1 MSRRRHTVA
10 GSAAAGSAENATA
23 AADKLARFQAVTD
36 AALSRL
42 GVEDLLTELL
52 NRTCELLSVD
62 TATVFL
68 LNTTDTELIAAASS
82 GAEDEVRLG
91 VRIPVGSGLAGRVA
105 VTGTPLTVDHIDP
118 STVASPVVLESGIAT
133 MAGVPLIRSGSV
145 VGVLQIGS
153 RSSRTFTDDDVELLQ
168 LVADRAS
175 SVVRDRSAALDR
187 AAALAL
193 QRSLLPDH
201 PEHVPGL
208 DVAVRY
214 APGTEAGVGGDWY
227 DLFVMPTGHIG
238 ITIGDV
244 AGSGLRA
251 AVVMGRIR
259 SALRAYALETLD
271 PADVL
276 TRLDLKIRRFEP
288 EAMATVLYAVIDPD
302 HACMQISNA
311 GHLPPIVTEP
321 GRPNRILEVPPD
333 VPVGAFIDEV
343 RRSSR
348 HGLAEGAG
356 ILFYTDGLVETR
368 TEPVTRGIEILADA
382 LSGDTAEAMCFSA
395 MTTVFGQRPVIDDVA
410 LLAVRRAPDHIH
422 RRPVR

>member
-1 MSRRRHTVA
+1 
-10 GSAAAGSAENATA
+10 
-23 AADKLARFQAVTD
+23 
-36 AALSRL
+36 
-42 GVEDLLTELL
+42 
-52 NRTCELLSVD
+52 
-62 TATVFL
+62 
-68 LNTTDTELIAAASS
+68 
-82 GAEDEVRLG
+82 
-91 VRIPVGSGLAGRVA
+91 
-105 VTGTPLTVDHIDP
+105 
-118 STVASPVVLESGIAT
+118 
-133 MAGVPLIRSGSV
+133 
-145 VGVLQIGS
+145 
-153 RSSRTFTDDDVELLQ
+153 LQ
-168 LVADRAS
+168 LVADRTS

-201 PEHVPGL
+201 PEHIAGL

-276 TRLDLKIRRFEP
+276 TRLDRKIRMFEP
-288 EAMATVLYAVIDPD
+288 EAMATVLYAVIEPD
-302 HACMQISNA
+302 HACMTISNA

-321 GRPNRILEVPPD
+321 GQPNRIIEVPPD
-333 VPVGAFIDEV
+333 VPVGAFTDDV

-348 HGLAEGAG
+348 HGLAQGAG
-356 ILFYTDGLVETR
+356 IFFYTDGLVETR
-368 TEPVTRGIEILADA
+368 RQPVTLGIETLAAA
-382 LSGDTAEAMCFSA
+382 LSGDTAEAMCVSA
-395 MTTVFGQRPVIDDVA
+395 MTTVFGQRPVADDVA
-410 LLAVRRAPDHIH
+410 LLAVRRAPRRNPEQPATGDHCELCTP
-422 RRPVR
+422 RRPPGATLPPR